1 MSSLLIDRFQAY
13 SGPTR
18 LSDVNGGLWQ
28 SAVAQAK
35 TLKVSKQPAGDS
47 QSAVACKL
55 FPRGG

>member
-1 MSSLLIDRFQAY
+1 MSSLLIDRFQAH

-35 TLKVSKQPAGDS
+35 TLKVSKQPL
-47 QSAVACKL
+47 AVIGA
-55 FPRGG
+55 FRGCSDRKNF